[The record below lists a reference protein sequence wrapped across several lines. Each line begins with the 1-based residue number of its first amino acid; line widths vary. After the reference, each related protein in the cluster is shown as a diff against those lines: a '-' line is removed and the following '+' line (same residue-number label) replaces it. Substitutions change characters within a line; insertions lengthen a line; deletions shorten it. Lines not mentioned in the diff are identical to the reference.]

1 MVVSVRNLPRFPLTG
16 IRQAPKS
23 LGSVSPAWTV
33 FKMSSAIVFGGGEKQ
48 EGGGGRCPEKELL
61 NLSQSINTPL
71 SDRTST
77 GSL

>member
-1 MVVSVRNLPRFPLTG
+1 
-16 IRQAPKS
+16 
-23 LGSVSPAWTV
+23 V
-33 FKMSSAIVFGGGEKQ
+33 FKMSSAIVFGGGDKQ